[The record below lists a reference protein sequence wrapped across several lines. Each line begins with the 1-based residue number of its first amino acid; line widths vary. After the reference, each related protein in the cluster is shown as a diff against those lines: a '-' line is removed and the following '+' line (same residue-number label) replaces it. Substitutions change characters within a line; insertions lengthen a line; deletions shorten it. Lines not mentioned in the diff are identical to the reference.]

1 MLNSRQ
7 PYLYRA
13 RVFWSCR
20 GLLLAADDT
29 DEADAH
35 PGHPRDPRLLSL
47 RLHRLEFFKFLEF
60 LSKLAPNFL
69 AAGHDDADRFIDGAM
84 QHDEMRLLT
93 MCKSA
98 FPVFSHYCCLLQNV
112 AQMIRRPAGF
122 GGFPCWRMRSTL
134 DVEYRLASV
143 SDLVHP
149 YNCSIQNSCN
159 RSFPLNR

>member
-1 MLNSRQ
+1 
-7 PYLYRA
+7 
-13 RVFWSCR
+13 
-20 GLLLAADDT
+20 
-29 DEADAH
+29 
-35 PGHPRDPRLLSL
+35 L

-60 LSKLAPNFL
+60 LSKLAPNVL

-122 GGFPCWRMRSTL
+122 LEAAAESADSIGDSGPELNNTL
-134 DVEYRLASV
+134 GIYSLTLYS
-143 SDLVHP
+143 
-149 YNCSIQNSCN
+149 
-159 RSFPLNR
+159 